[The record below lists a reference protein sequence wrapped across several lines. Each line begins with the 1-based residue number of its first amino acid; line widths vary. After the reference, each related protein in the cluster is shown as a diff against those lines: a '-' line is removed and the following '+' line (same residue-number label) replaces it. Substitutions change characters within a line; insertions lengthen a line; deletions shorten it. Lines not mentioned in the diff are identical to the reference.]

1 MSGQAGGA
9 VVDDPFD
16 YDDPDATLDD
26 LFEDIDGPSY
36 AQQQSL
42 AGQKRKPVGR
52 GHTPAN
58 RLKHAQAA
66 KAEQSNTLREKF
78 FRWAMIGTGILLGVN
93 VVLFFLYMLSE
104 WGHISEAVMVAWI
117 SATVVEVLG
126 IVYIIAKYL
135 FEDGEQN

>member
-1 MSGQAGGA
+1 MREPVKRGQ
-9 VVDDPFD
+9 
-16 YDDPDATLDD
+16 
-26 LFEDIDGPSY
+26 
-36 AQQQSL
+36 
-42 AGQKRKPVGR
+42 
-52 GHTPAN
+52 TPAN

-78 FRWAMIGTGILLGVN
+78 FRAAMIGTAVLLGVN

-104 WGHISEAVMVAWI
+104 WGHIAEAVMVAWI

-135 FEDGEQN
+135 FEDGDKN